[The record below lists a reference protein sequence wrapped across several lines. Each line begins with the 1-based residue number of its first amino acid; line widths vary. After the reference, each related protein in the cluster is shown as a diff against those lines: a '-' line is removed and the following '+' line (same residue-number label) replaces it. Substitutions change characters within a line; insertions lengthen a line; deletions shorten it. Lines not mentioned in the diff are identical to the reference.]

1 MSPIFLNIFL
11 LILSFSN
18 ILTQNEETNKDL
30 HRSLLPNPILNS
42 TTKGTASLKLHSKL
56 LQTVYSD
63 SYSKN
68 YYYTTLYV
76 GDNKVRQTYVIDTG
90 STIMASRCSPCAE
103 CGTHKNHFYYDLNR
117 SHKPLKCSSSICKLT
132 PASNCFTKKLKL
144 LASNTCSFEI
154 SREDE
159 DGIAGYYMR
168 DIVYMETDSRVN
180 NSVFHRKIYRSY
192 SLPVGCTTKESGKY
206 KTLNTDG
213 IMGMNNDPKSFI
225 SLLYNLKIINQN
237 LFTLCFGLRGGYM
250 SLGEI
255 DKTYR

>member
-68 YYYTTLYV
+68 FYYTTLYV

-90 STIMASRCSPCAE
+90 STIMTSPCSPCAE
-103 CGTHKNHFYYDLNR
+103 CGTHKNPFYYDLNR

-144 LASNTCSFEI
+144 LASNTCSFQI
-154 SREDE
+154 RREDE

-168 DIVYMETDSRVN
+168 DIVYMETDRRVN

-192 SLPVGCTTKESGKY
+192 ALPVGCTTKESGKY

-213 IMGMNNDPKSFI
+213 IMGMNNDPKSFV

-237 LFTLCFGLRGGYM
+237 LFTLCFGF
-250 SLGEI
+250 I
-255 DKTYR
+255 